1 MNGRKTMNR
10 ILSAGLAAL
19 GLLCSIVSEAQVD
32 ERKQIAFDI
41 IERNADQIAT
51 VGDVLYYHAEL
62 GMQELESTKFLQ
74 ETLEAVGFKVE
85 MGGAG
90 FPTHLWA
97 QWGSGKP
104 LIVIVTEIDALPEG
118 SQTPGSIERKPL
130 VKGAPGHMEGHNT
143 HGAVAVAAAYA
154 VKRVME
160 LYKLPGT
167 VAISFGPAEEQLVSR
182 PFLVRAGL
190 FKDADAA
197 LIIHIG
203 DNFSTGHGL
212 QNYAAISAKFTFHGK
227 TAHGA
232 VNPWEGRDA
241 VDAVEL
247 MDMGFD
253 KLREHLRPSQR
264 AHRTITIGGI
274 QPNIIPDLGQIWWF
288 VRDANA
294 PWAKENF
301 DKLVDIA
308 RGAALMTG
316 TTMEM
321 EVVASAWP
329 QLGNRVLAEAIQK
342 NIDLVGNPKWSAEEE
357 KFAKDFQSALGLKA
371 VGLNASPVKFGAR
384 PQAFASNDSG
394 DVTWNLPTG
403 NLNFPASVP
412 GVNYHNW
419 QAAVTPTSSIAHKG
433 EVAGAKVLAASLLD
447 LLTSPAL
454 VAKAKEQFR
463 EDTRDTPY
471 FSFLPADAKPPL
483 ELNRE
488 MMERFRPEM
497 RKHYLNRTPQFN

>member
-1 MNGRKTMNR
+1 MRR
-10 ILSAGLAAL
+10 ALLILLGLALAL
-19 GLLCSIVSEAQVD
+19 PCVAQVD

-62 GMQELESTKFLQ
+62 GMQELESTRFLQ
-74 ETLEAVGFKVE
+74 ETLEGIGFKVE

-90 FPTHLWA
+90 FPTNLWA
-97 QWGSGKP
+97 QWSNGGGSAKP

-160 LYKLPGT
+160 LYNLPGT

-203 DNFSTGHGL
+203 DNFSTGYGL
-212 QNYAAISAKFTFHGK
+212 QNYAAISAKFSFRGK

-247 MDMGFD
+247 MSMGFD

-264 AHRTITIGGI
+264 AHRTITAGGI
-274 QPNIIPDLGQIWWF
+274 QPNIIPDYGQIWWF

-301 DKLVDIA
+301 DKLVNVA
-308 RGAALMTG
+308 NGAALMTG

-342 NIDLVGNPKWSAEEE
+342 NIDVVGNPKWSAEEE
-357 KFAKDFQSALGLKA
+357 NFAKEFQSALGLKA

-384 PQAFASNDSG
+384 PQSFASNDSG
-394 DVTWNLPTG
+394 DVTWNVPTG
-403 NLNFPASVP
+403 NLHFPASVP

-497 RKHYLNRTPQFN
+497 RKHYLNKAPRFN

>member
-1 MNGRKTMNR
+1 MIRAIVG
-10 ILSAGLAAL
+10 AAAL
-19 GLLCSIVSEAQVD
+19 ALSFAAHGQSD
-32 ERKQIAFDI
+32 ERKALAFEAV
-41 IERNADQIAT
+41 ERNAESLAT
-51 VGDVLYYHAEL
+51 IGDRLYYYAEL
-62 GMQELESTKFLQ
+62 GMQEQESAKFLK
-74 ETLEAVGFKVE
+74 ETLEAIGFKVDL
-85 MGGAG
+85 GGAG
-90 FPTHLWA
+90 FPTNVWA

-104 LIVIVTEIDALPEG
+104 HIVIVSEIDALPEG

-130 VKGAPGHMEGHNT
+130 VRGAPGHMEGHNT
-143 HGAVAVAAAYA
+143 HGAVAIGAAYA

-160 LYKLPGT
+160 RYKLPGT
-167 VAISFGPAEEQLVSR
+167 ISLSFGPAEEQLVSR

-197 LIIHIG
+197 ILIHIG
-203 DNFSTGHGL
+203 DNFSTGYGL

-301 DKLVDIA
+301 DKLVNIA
-308 RGAALMTG
+308 RGAAMMTG
-316 TTMEM
+316 TTMDM
-321 EVVASAWP
+321 EIVASAWP
-329 QLGNRVLAEAIQK
+329 QLGNRVIAEAIQK
-342 NIDLVGNPKWSAEEE
+342 NIDTVGNPKWTDEEQ
-357 KFAKDFQSALGLKA
+357 KFARDFQNALGLKT
-371 VGLNASPVKFGAR
+371 VGLAPAPVKFGAR
-384 PQAFASNDSG
+384 AQSFASNDSG
-394 DVTWNLPTG
+394 DVTWNVPSG

-419 QAAVTPTSSIAHKG
+419 QAAVTPISSIAHKG
-433 EVAGAKVLAASLLD
+433 EVVGAKVLAASLLD
-447 LLTSPAL
+447 LLTSREL
-454 VAKAKEQFR
+454 LDKAKAQFR

-483 ELNRE
+483 DLNRE

-497 RKHYLNRTPQFN
+497 RKHYLDRQPQFK